1 MIRSVAVEIEEIV
14 IAKLVKLIENDY
26 LWWNDKVIE
35 FITIIV
41 NSINLVTSIPCYNV
55 EEKVRKQTIAKLPK
69 HCLFNITLL
78 TYNFARNSRVK
89 IQITEKQGRIEL
101 IKSLLRLLPSI

>member
-55 EEKVRKQTIAKLPK
+55 EEKSEEANNCQTPK
-69 HCLFNITLL
+69 ALFI
-78 TYNFARNSRVK
+78 
-89 IQITEKQGRIEL
+89 
-101 IKSLLRLLPSI
+101 